1 MTNLHNPALTNGRF
15 PTREVAD
22 GLRHSLNN
30 NFGRL
35 IGAAGREWERRFAGT
50 DPSDACVSVRISGG
64 IRAGFPQFR
73 TARQQFVPLAA

>member
-1 MTNLHNPALTNGRF
+1 MMNNSLLTNGRI
-15 PTREVAD
+15 PSREVAE

-35 IGAAGREWERRFAGT
+35 LGAAGREWERRFAGT

-64 IRAGFPQFR
+64 IRADFR
-73 TARQQFVPLAA
+73 RFAPARQQFVPLAA